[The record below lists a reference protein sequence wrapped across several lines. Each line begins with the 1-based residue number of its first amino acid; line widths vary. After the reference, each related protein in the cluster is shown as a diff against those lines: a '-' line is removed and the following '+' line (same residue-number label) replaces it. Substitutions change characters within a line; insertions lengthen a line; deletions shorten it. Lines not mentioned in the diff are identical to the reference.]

1 MLRFRTLCLFVLAA
15 VLPGAPVL
23 AEQALGPV
31 SGQPVP
37 RFVSLK
43 ASQTNL
49 REGPSR
55 DHRIAWV
62 FKRAGEPVEV
72 IAEFETWRRIRDS
85 EGSEGWVMQSMLSG
99 RRTAIVAPWSKEA
112 ALPLYTADLAS
123 AAPIAQLQPGV
134 LANIDKCSGLWCQI
148 HGDGFRGWI
157 AQEKLWGAYPKEE
170 VKR

>member
-1 MLRFRTLCLFVLAA
+1 MRGLARMLRFRTLCLFVLAA

-62 FKRAGEPVEV
+62 FKRAGEPKKRVV
-72 IAEFETWRRIRDS
+72 IPGIAHYGIY
-85 EGSEGWVMQSMLSG
+85 G
-99 RRTAIVAPWSKEA
+99 VAREQA
-112 ALPLYTADLAS
+112 TDLAIEWLDRHLKGS
-123 AAPIAQLQPGV
+123 M
-134 LANIDKCSGLWCQI
+134 
-148 HGDGFRGWI
+148 
-157 AQEKLWGAYPKEE
+157 
-170 VKR
+170 